1 MADKE
6 QINDDSFIGFQT
18 GFGVAGSADK
28 QLPSVNIVPDTDGS
42 IRAIETVGEEFPTG
56 AQHGV
61 IRSALAIDGT
71 IDFVS
76 IGVLLEALYG
86 TVSPSTVGVTGKQRV
101 YTPSSTKPR
110 YFTNDYGDSVR
121 FQRAI
126 DCFVTDL
133 SLHATLEETTLTGAA
148 IGQALLDSVIDTLTL
163 ASAALLTQKTPDP
176 LKSSLRRAAS
186 LAGLDTAVP
195 FGRGFVWDCNIA
207 GRWSPLHAMN
217 AALGGRYDA
226 VLRKK
231 PSTADGMIQVGADD
245 DGWGYW
251 TRAKNNTID
260 YLRYDIIGDTIAVG
274 TAEVQTIEFTGG
286 PTAGD
291 ALITLP
297 ASVKSGAQGPVT
309 VAFNVS
315 AAAMQNALNSL
326 AFIAAFG
333 GVAVGRTG
341 AGSAGSPYIY
351 TVTFNANHGAV
362 PQFTSTNTFTGGTTP
377 SVTHDTTT
385 PGADPVRYL
394 FQVDMAVASREFPTR
409 GSAPSYAE
417 GLDVLDVP
425 LWLMKTATLN
435 GLQVTLINETAT
447 Y

>member
-1 MADKE
+1 MVDKE
-6 QINDDSFIGFQT
+6 QINDKSSYGFQS
-18 GFGVAGSADK
+18 GFGVPGTADK
-28 QLPSVNIVPDTDGS
+28 QLPSVSIVPDTDGS

-56 AQHGV
+56 SQHGV
-61 IRSALAIDGT
+61 IRSALAIDGG

-86 TVSPSTVGVTGKQRV
+86 TVTPDTVGVTGKRRV
-101 YTPSSTKPR
+101 YTPSATKPR

-121 FQRAI
+121 FQRAV

-133 SLHATLEETTLTGAA
+133 SLHGTLEETTLTGSA
-148 IGQALLDSVIDTLTL
+148 IGQALLDSVIDSLTL
-163 ASAALLTQKTPDP
+163 ASASLLTQKTPDP
-176 LKSSLRRAAS
+176 LKSSLRRATS
-186 LAGLDTAVP
+186 LAGLDTASP

-231 PSTADGMIQVGADD
+231 PSSADGMIQVGADD

-260 YLRYDIIGDTIAVG
+260 YLRYDIIGDTIAAG
-274 TAEVQTIEFTGG
+274 TAEVQTLEFTGG

-297 ASVKSGAQGPVT
+297 ASYGSGAQGPVT
-309 VAFNVS
+309 AAFNIS
-315 AAAMQNALNSL
+315 AAAMQSMLNSL
-326 AFIAAFG
+326 PRIAAFG
-333 GVAVGRTG
+333 GVTVTRAG

-351 TVTFNANHGAV
+351 TITANAGLGNI
-362 PQFTSTNTFTGGTTP
+362 PTLTSTHTFTGGTTP
-377 SVTHDTTT
+377 STTHGVTT
-385 PGADPVRYL
+385 PGVDPIRYL
-394 FQVDMAVASREFPTR
+394 LQVDMAVASREFPTR

-425 LWLMKTATLN
+425 LWLMKTSTLN
-435 GLQVTLINETAT
+435 GLQITLINETAT